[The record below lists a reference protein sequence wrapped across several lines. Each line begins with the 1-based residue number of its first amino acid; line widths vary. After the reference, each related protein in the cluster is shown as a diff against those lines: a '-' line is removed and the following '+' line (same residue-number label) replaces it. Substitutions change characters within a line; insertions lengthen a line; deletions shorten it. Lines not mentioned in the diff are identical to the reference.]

1 MKGGELRMA
10 NEDLSKVSEA
20 QPFLRNGVESRNAN
34 VVSADSDSAACSSES
49 CECGSGA
56 GECAHVPEQPTP
68 QP

>member
-1 MKGGELRMA
+1 MA
-10 NEDLSKVSEA
+10 DEKLPKVVISEA
-20 QPFLRNGVESRNAN
+20 QPFLRYGAEATRGAKI
-34 VVSADSDSAACSSES
+34 VSADSDSAACSSES